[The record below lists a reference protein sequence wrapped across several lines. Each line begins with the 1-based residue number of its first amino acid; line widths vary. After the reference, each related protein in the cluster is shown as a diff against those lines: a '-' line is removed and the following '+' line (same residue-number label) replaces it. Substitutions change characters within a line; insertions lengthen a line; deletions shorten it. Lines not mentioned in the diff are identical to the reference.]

1 MSLLDEARAVRE
13 RVAARLREL
22 EPLVKEYY
30 ELRQLAT
37 EMGLEAGEARP
48 ADASPPT
55 GSREPAARPRKR
67 AGASKEDAAPVK
79 AAPSASGEVGAR
91 LLEAVRAEPG
101 RTVADY
107 AQLLGVSPAML
118 YRPVRELATKGTV
131 LKRARQLFPA

>member
-91 LLEAVRAEPG
+91 LLEAEPG